1 MRKTVFNGVKKLWS
15 QIQETIW
22 IVKNLVIK
30 NTAVKILY
38 DFILSDGA
46 TMFEDMSILYD
57 MTVFRDG
64 VSVGS
69 MIFS

>member
-1 MRKTVFNGVKKLWS
+1 MNFKLS
-15 QIQETIW
+15 
-22 IVKNLVIK
+22 N
-30 NTAVKILY
+30 
-38 DFILSDGA
+38 GA

-57 MTVFRDG
+57 MTAFRDG